1 MKLSK
6 LNKFFKSNIFYI
18 IVAIILLILLLVLY
32 HQYKKSVIIPENK
45 KSLKFELQS
54 SLFDNNQGIDLLF
67 EPEDLDYYK
76 ETFVPLPEQIFFQE
90 ETAEAPARVEV
101 PEVDRQNVHESFV
114 NKYIRKIYDNC
125 TKIKYTSNV
134 IDEIKYVAGD
144 NERINMV
151 LNELNKRNANIT
163 NLGDT
168 SELDV
173 LSSIWHKAKSNDNIK
188 DMFLIQ
194 LSDSINEH
202 GDIVCPT
209 GVVNRLSTALIVDT
223 PESFPKTKAMVND
236 EILQTASNLR
246 TELEKNVYYN
256 ELNEESQ
263 NTEFKAKLMDKITSD
278 YQGIIDVPELQE
290 IIEPW
295 IDSI

>member
-1 MKLSK
+1 MK

-18 IVAIILLILLLVLY
+18 IIAIILLLVLLVLY

-45 KSLKFELQS
+45 KTIKFILNPN
-54 SLFDNNQGIDLLF
+54 LFEENLDTQLLF
-67 EPEDLDYYK
+67 EPEDLEYYK
-76 ETFVPLPEQIFFQE
+76 ETFVPLHEQIVFQQ
-90 ETAEAPARVEV
+90 ETAEAPARVEI

-125 TKIKYTSNV
+125 TKVKYTSNV
-134 IDEIKYVAGD
+134 IDEIKNVSGN
-144 NERINMV
+144 NERINKV

-173 LSSIWHKAKSNDNIK
+173 LSSIWNAAKSNDNIK

-209 GVVNRLSTALIVDT
+209 GVVNRLSTALIVEN
-223 PESFPKTKAMVND
+223 PESFPKTKAMIND
-236 EILQTASNLR
+236 EILQTASNIR
-246 TELEKNVYYN
+246 NELEKNIDYN
-256 ELNEESQ
+256 ELNDESQ
-263 NTEFKAKLMDKITSD
+263 NIEFKAKLIEKITSD
-278 YQGIIDVPELQE
+278 YQGIIDVPELQK
-290 IIEPW
+290 IVEPW